1 MNNRGGRMKGDKIK
15 VVIIYILILIIIALV
30 AYLMYIVVSS
40 NDEKEAETNVNEPD
54 QTDEIADEC
63 KFGVTLA
70 EYNDIINNPAEAN
83 LCSGESELT
92 ITDITVNGQVQNI
105 KVRFYNGESTS
116 SGGVY
121 LNDREVVTGASL
133 NVKNGIGVFDNKLFI
148 FTDDPDDLN
157 VYAYDENGTELYN
170 LKSSLA
176 DAQITDPALSA
187 LAQNNAN
194 ISTIVNSTNIDGNT
208 MNFGA
213 NEFTFSTIS
222 GAECVSG
229 SYSGSSYR
237 VTFSGSVFNTPEF
250 VTTNICP

>member
-1 MNNRGGRMKGDKIK
+1 
-15 VVIIYILILIIIALV
+15 
-30 AYLMYIVVSS
+30 
-40 NDEKEAETNVNEPD
+40 
-54 QTDEIADEC
+54 DEIADEC

-92 ITDITVNGQVQNI
+92 ITDITVNGRVQNI

-133 NVKNGIGVFDNKLFI
+133 NVKNVIGFFDNKLFI

-208 MNFGA
+208 MNF
-213 NEFTFSTIS
+213 
-222 GAECVSG
+222 
-229 SYSGSSYR
+229 
-237 VTFSGSVFNTPEF
+237 
-250 VTTNICP
+250 